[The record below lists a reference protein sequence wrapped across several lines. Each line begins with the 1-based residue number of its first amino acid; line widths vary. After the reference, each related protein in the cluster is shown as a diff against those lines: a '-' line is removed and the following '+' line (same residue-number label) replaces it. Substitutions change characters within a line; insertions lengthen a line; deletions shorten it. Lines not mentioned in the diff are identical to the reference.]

1 MPPPTLHYYVLRVS
15 SLDKLTPMPLA
26 RSQLYLYY
34 VRTSWACGTLGGR
47 SRRVAAR
54 LLLQLLLLLLL
65 LRITVVLRL

>member
-1 MPPPTLHYYVLRVS
+1 
-15 SLDKLTPMPLA
+15 MPLA